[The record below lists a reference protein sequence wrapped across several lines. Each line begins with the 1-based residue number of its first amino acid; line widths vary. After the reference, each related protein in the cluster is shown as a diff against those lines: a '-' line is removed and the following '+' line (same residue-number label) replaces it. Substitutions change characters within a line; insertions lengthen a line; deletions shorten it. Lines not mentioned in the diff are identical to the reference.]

1 MDYLQRFL
9 GLKEVRDRLEGT
21 EEVSTV
27 LGSIPVRSG
36 GPLGRG
42 RVLLA
47 GEAARTTDPML
58 GFGMKNAIISGHLA
72 GLSSTMDDP
81 LGHYEGLMGTFIM
94 NDLRRRMAVR
104 RRMLDV
110 VSDDALEG
118 IVGSLCSISSTF
130 DPDNIF
136 GPGGVLR
143 SFRALLGSLHGG
155 RDVAYAVRYLIPFA
169 LANYSMLSSAPA
181 LTVQGLGKGEII
193 RGRSM
198 GEGIWATSGTGCSSS
213 APIRAH

>member
-9 GLKEVRDRLEGT
+9 GLEEVRDRLEGT

-27 LGSIPVRSG
+27 LGSIPVRPG

-72 GLSSTMDDP
+72 GLSSGTDEP
-81 LGHYEGLMGTFIM
+81 LDHYEGMMRAFIL
-94 NDLRRRMAVR
+94 NDLRRRMVLR

-110 VSDDALEG
+110 VSDDILEG
-118 IVGSLCSISSTF
+118 MVGSLSSISRTL
-130 DPDNIF
+130 DPEVVF
-136 GPGGVLR
+136 GHGRASRTVLALLR
-143 SFRALLGSLHGG
+143 SLPRG
-155 RDVAYAVRYLIPFA
+155 RDAAFAVRYLVPFA
-169 LANYSMLSSAPA
+169 LANYSMLSPAPA
-181 LTVQGLGKGEII
+181 LPVLGLGKGEISHV
-193 RGRSM
+193 RSM
-198 GEGIWATSGTGCSSS
+198 REEIWATSGTGCSSS
-213 APIRAH
+213 APIRAP